1 MADRR
6 PVERDVPADVR
17 VPAPIWQKLR
27 FDARQAAE
35 QEPALASY
43 LSATVLNHDKF
54 SDALCYQ
61 LAQKAGGPDMSAMQV
76 REICEQAY
84 AQDPAIVA
92 AAQRDMQA
100 VLDRDP
106 ATRSTLQPFLFFK
119 GFLALQTHRVAHW
132 LWGQGRETLAFFL
145 QSRTSELYGVDIHPA
160 VQIGSGVFIDH
171 ATSIVIGET
180 ARIGDDVSMLQGA
193 RRFGFGGAAER
204 AAALLGGGRACQARG
219 RRLHG
224 AGQDHGPEIRR
235 GSLRVEPLLAGL
247 YRRRPVDSSARKDRG
262 DRSGGVARFL
272 ETKIGRLRA
281 SFPGVSSSA
290 GAGVCDF
297 GSFRERRISPLQLAL
312 QRWWNLQLAIAAA
325 VPGPAGDL
333 VLASSASADLGRWD
347 RRALE

>member
-6 PVERDVPADVR
+6 SMEQDAPADIGA
-17 VPAPIWQKLR
+17 PAPIWQKLR
-27 FDARQAAE
+27 FDARQAAD

-43 LSATVLNHDKF
+43 LNATVLNHDKF

-84 AQDPAIVA
+84 AQDRAIVA
-92 AAQRDMQA
+92 AAERDMQA

-160 VQIGSGVFIDH
+160 VHIGSGVFIDH

-180 ARIGDDVSMLQGA
+180 ARVGDDVSMLQGVT
-193 RRFGFGGAAER
+193 
-204 AAALLGGGRACQARG
+204 LGGTGK
-219 RRLHG
+219 
-224 AGQDHGPEIRR
+224 EFT
-235 GSLRVEPLLAGL
+235 
-247 YRRRPVDSSARKDRG
+247 DRHP
-262 DRSGGVARFL
+262 
-272 ETKIGRLRA
+272 KIGR
-281 SFPGVSSSA
+281 GVLLGA
-290 GAGVCDF
+290 GAKVLGNITIGDEARVGSGSVVLQNVPPRCSVAGV
-297 GSFRERRISPLQLAL
+297 
-312 QRWWNLQLAIAAA
+312 
-325 VPGPAGDL
+325 PARPVGGACMEPSKSMDQKFDVGL
-333 VLASSASADLGRWD
+333 
-347 RRALE
+347 